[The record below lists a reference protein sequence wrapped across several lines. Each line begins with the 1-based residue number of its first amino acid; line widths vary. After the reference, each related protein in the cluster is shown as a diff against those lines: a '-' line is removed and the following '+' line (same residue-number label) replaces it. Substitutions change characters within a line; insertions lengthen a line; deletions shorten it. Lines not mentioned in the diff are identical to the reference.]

1 MFLGQTIKMCFKNI
15 ISNKLRSFLTMLG
28 IIIGISSVI
37 VLVGFT
43 QGTSEDISSSLQ
55 NLGANVLTVNIY
67 NSDSENLTY
76 KDLKDEE
83 FNFVEDVVMVNSTR
97 TNAKANDTSSTYTF
111 IGTTSNYL
119 DVQKISIS
127 QGRNIADLDIENSS
141 NVALIGS
148 TVAQNLFSS
157 DLNAV
162 GEKILL
168 NSSYYTV
175 VGVLGSGSSSSTDT
189 DSAVIVPITSYAK
202 TSGDDNVSTIYF
214 VGSED
219 ITNTDMIEK
228 MATSQLGRKIS
239 TDNIEV
245 VTQDTIASTVS
256 EVDTMT
262 QILIALVGAISLIVS
277 GIGVMNIM
285 IVSVYERT
293 REIGVRKAIG
303 ATDFDIL
310 KQFLIEAILLTT
322 FGGILGVIVGLL
334 FKIVSKSIG
343 ISFSVNLNIV
353 SIALIFSILIGVI
366 FGIIPAIRAS
376 KLRPIEALK
385 YE

>member
-37 VLVGFT
+37 ILVGFT

-67 NSDSENLTY
+67 NDDSESLNY
-76 KDLKDEE
+76 KDLKGET
-83 FNFVEDVVMVNSTR
+83 FNFVEDVVMTNSTR
-97 TNAKANDTSSTYTF
+97 INAKANDTSSTYTF
-111 IGTTSNYL
+111 MGVTPNYL
-119 DVQKISIS
+119 EVQKLSIS
-127 QGRNIADLDIENSS
+127 QGRNIADLDIDNSS
-141 NVALIGS
+141 NIALIGS
-148 TVAQNLFSS
+148 DVAQTLFSNS
-157 DLNAV
+157 NPV

-189 DSAVIVPITSYAK
+189 DSSVIVPITSYAK
-202 TSGDDNVSTIYF
+202 TSGDDTVSTIYF

-219 ITNTDMIEK
+219 ITNTNMIER
-228 MATSQLGRKIS
+228 MATSQLGKKIS

-256 EVDTMT
+256 EVDNMT
-262 QILIALVGAISLIVS
+262 QLLIILVGAISLIVS

-285 IVSVYERT
+285 IVSVAERT

-322 FGGILGVIVGLL
+322 FGGILGVLFGLL
-334 FKIVSKSIG
+334 FKLVSKSIG
-343 ISFSVNLNIV
+343 ISFIINFKVV
-353 SIALIFSILIGVI
+353 FIALIFSVLIGII
-366 FGIIPAIRAS
+366 FGIIPAVRAS

>member
-1 MFLGQTIKMCFKNI
+1 
-15 ISNKLRSFLTMLG
+15 MLG
-28 IIIGISSVI
+28 IIIGISSVF

-202 TSGDDNVSTIYF
+202 TSGDDNVSTIYLF
-214 VGSED
+214 C
-219 ITNTDMIEK
+219 
-228 MATSQLGRKIS
+228 RK
-239 TDNIEV
+239 
-245 VTQDTIASTVS
+245 
-256 EVDTMT
+256 
-262 QILIALVGAISLIVS
+262 
-277 GIGVMNIM
+277 
-285 IVSVYERT
+285 
-293 REIGVRKAIG
+293 
-303 ATDFDIL
+303 
-310 KQFLIEAILLTT
+310 
-322 FGGILGVIVGLL
+322 
-334 FKIVSKSIG
+334 
-343 ISFSVNLNIV
+343 
-353 SIALIFSILIGVI
+353 
-366 FGIIPAIRAS
+366 
-376 KLRPIEALK
+376 
-385 YE
+385 

>member
-37 VLVGFT
+37 ILVGFT
-43 QGTSEDISSSLQ
+43 QGASEDISSSLQ
-55 NLGANVLTVNIY
+55 DLGANVLTVNIY
-67 NSDSENLTY
+67 NDDSESLNY
-76 KDLKDEE
+76 KDLKDEQ
-83 FNFVEDVVMVNSTR
+83 FNFVEDVVMTNSSR
-97 TNAKANDTSSTYTF
+97 VNAKANDTSSTYTF
-111 IGTTSNYL
+111 MGVTPNYL
-119 DVQKISIS
+119 EVQKLSIS
-127 QGRNIADLDIENSS
+127 QGRNIADLDIDKSS

-148 TVAQNLFSS
+148 DVAQTLFSNS
-157 DLNAV
+157 NPV

-189 DSAVIVPITSYAK
+189 DSSVIVPITSYAK
-202 TSGDDNVSTIYF
+202 TCGDDTVSTIYF

-219 ITNTDMIEK
+219 IKNTSMIER
-228 MATSQLGRKIS
+228 MATNQLGKIIS

-245 VTQDTIASTVS
+245 VTQETIASTVS

-262 QILIALVGAISLIVS
+262 QLLIVLVGAISLIVS

-285 IVSVYERT
+285 IVSVAERT

-322 FGGILGVIVGLL
+322 FGGILGVVFGLL
-334 FKIVSKSIG
+334 FKLVSKGIG
-343 ISFSVNLNIV
+343 ISFIINFKVVFISLLFSV
-353 SIALIFSILIGVI
+353 LIGII
-366 FGIIPAIRAS
+366 FGIIPAVRAS

>member
-15 ISNKLRSFLTMLG
+15 LSNKLRSFLTMLG

-76 KDLKDEE
+76 KDLKDED

-111 IGTTSNYL
+111 IGATSNYL
-119 DVQKISIS
+119 DVQKISLS
-127 QGRNIADLDIENSS
+127 EGRNIADLDIDNVT

-148 TVAQNLFSS
+148 EVASNLFSNS
-157 DLNAV
+157 SPV

-175 VGVLGSGSSSSTDT
+175 VGVLESGSSSSTDN
-189 DSAVIVPITSYAK
+189 DSSIVVPITSYAK
-202 TSGDDNVSTIYF
+202 TSGDDNVSTMYF

-219 ITNTDMIEK
+219 ITNTDMIQR
-228 MATSQLGRKIS
+228 MVTNQLGKKIS
-239 TDNIEV
+239 TDNIEA
-245 VTQDTIASTVS
+245 VTQDAIASTVS

-262 QILIALVGAISLIVS
+262 QILIALVGGISLIVS

-285 IVSVYERT
+285 IVSVFERT

-310 KQFLIEAILLTT
+310 RQFLIEAILLTT

-334 FKIVSKSIG
+334 FKVISKSIG
-343 ISFSVNLNIV
+343 ISFIMNMNVV
-353 SIALIFSILIGVI
+353 FIALLFSVLIGII

>member
-1 MFLGQTIKMCFKNI
+1 MFLGQTIRMCFKNI

-37 VLVGFT
+37 ILVGFT

-67 NSDSENLTY
+67 NSDSESLTY

-83 FNFVEDVVMVNSTR
+83 FNFVEDVVMTNSSR
-97 TNAKANDTSSTYTF
+97 TNTKANDTSSTYTF
-111 IGTTSNYL
+111 MGVTPNYL
-119 DVQKISIS
+119 DVQKLSIL
-127 QGRNIADLDIENSS
+127 QGRNIVDLDIDNSS

-148 TVAQNLFSS
+148 EVAQNLFSNS
-157 DLNAV
+157 NPV

-189 DSAVIVPITSYAK
+189 DSSVIVPITSYAK
-202 TSGDDNVSTIYF
+202 TSGDDTISTIYF
-214 VGSED
+214 VGSENT
-219 ITNTDMIEK
+219 TNTNMIEK
-228 MATSQLGRKIS
+228 MATSQLGKKIS

-262 QILIALVGAISLIVS
+262 QLLIALVGAISLIVS
-277 GIGVMNIM
+277 GIGVMNMM
-285 IVSVYERT
+285 IVSVSERT

-322 FGGILGVIVGLL
+322 FGGILGVVFGLL
-334 FKIVSKSIG
+334 FKLVSNSIG
-343 ISFSVNLNIV
+343 VSFVVNFNVVL
-353 SIALIFSILIGVI
+353 IALVFSILIGII
-366 FGIIPAIRAS
+366 FGIIPAVRAS

>member
-15 ISNKLRSFLTMLG
+15 VSNKLRSFLTMLG

-67 NSDSENLTY
+67 NTDSESLTY

-83 FNFVEDVVMVNSTR
+83 FSFADDVVMVNSTR

-111 IGTTSNYL
+111 IGATSNYL
-119 DVQKISIS
+119 DVQKLSIS
-127 QGRNIADLDIENSS
+127 DGRNIVDLDIENSS

-148 TVAQNLFSS
+148 SVAQELFATNS
-157 DLNAV
+157 NPV

-168 NSSYYTV
+168 NSSYYMV

-189 DSAVIVPITSYAK
+189 DSAIIVPITSYAK
-202 TSGDDNVSTIYF
+202 TAGDDNVSTVYF
-214 VGSED
+214 VGSEEL
-219 ITNTDMIEK
+219 TNTDMIER

-322 FGGILGVIVGLL
+322 FGGMLGVIVGLL

-343 ISFSVNLNIV
+343 ISFIVNLDIV
-353 SIALIFSILIGVI
+353 FIALIFSILIGVI
-366 FGIIPAIRAS
+366 FGIIPAISAS